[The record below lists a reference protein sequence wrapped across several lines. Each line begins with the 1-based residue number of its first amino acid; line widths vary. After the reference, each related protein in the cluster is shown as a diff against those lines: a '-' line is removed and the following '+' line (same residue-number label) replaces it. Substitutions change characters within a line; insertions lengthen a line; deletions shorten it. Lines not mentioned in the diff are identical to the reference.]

1 MRITKSKIVC
11 IFLILAGCSPTKRLS
26 NLLNKNPY
34 LVTSFDTTI
43 FFETKSIDTSFIF
56 TKNSDTFFIKDT
68 KTKIFRHYDTLR
80 VFQDPIRDSVII
92 KIKEI
97 KIIPTEKK
105 DNKLFLKILI
115 LLSLIAVIFVSY
127 TFRNIL

>member
-56 TKNSDTFFIKDT
+56 DKNA
-68 KTKIFRHYDTLR
+68 
-80 VFQDPIRDSVII
+80 FQDGAKLPFVEWANDNPN
-92 KIKEI
+92 KEI
-97 KIIPTEKK
+97 KCIYSPIIQ
-105 DNKLFLKILI
+105 NRLFELQDK
-115 LLSLIAVIFVSY
+115 
-127 TFRNIL
+127 